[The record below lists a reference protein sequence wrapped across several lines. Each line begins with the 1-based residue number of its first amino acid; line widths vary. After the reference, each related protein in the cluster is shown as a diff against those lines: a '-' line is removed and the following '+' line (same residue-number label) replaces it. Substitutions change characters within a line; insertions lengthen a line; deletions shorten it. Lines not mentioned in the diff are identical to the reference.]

1 MAKTTAMRVQ
11 DHDGRK
17 KQAGLVQVKAWIP
30 AELRDRLGAL
40 AKAKGLSRDSFI
52 SELLD
57 RA

>member
-1 MAKTTAMRVQ
+1 MAKSTAARVQ
-11 DHDGRK
+11 EHGRRK
-17 KQAGLVQVKAWIP
+17 QQAGLVQVKAWIP
-30 AELRDRLGAL
+30 AELRDRLSAL

>member
-1 MAKTTAMRVQ
+1 MAKTTAKRVQ

-40 AKAKGLSRDSFI
+40 AKAKGLSRDALI
-52 SELLD
+52 SDLLD